1 MNAPVPPVNE
11 PETLKQ
17 QNQYQA
23 SYNQSFSSQPHQV
36 EQSDLQQEQ
45 LQTGKLTLAKARMPV
60 ASVEQMIRLW
70 SPRWCNKTCHVFL
83 NVPSLASFP
92 LNNTWFL
99 LFCLS
104 LNTQQGVKF
113 ST

>member
-23 SYNQSFSSQPHQV
+23 SYNQSFSNQPHQV

-45 LQTGKLTLAKARMPV
+45 LQTGTILV
-60 ASVEQMIRLW
+60 ALVEQSVNACECL
-70 SPRWCNKTCHVFL
+70 NLDGGAKHVTG
-83 NVPSLASFP
+83 SLANLSP
-92 LNNTWFL
+92 EQYQVL
-99 LFCLS
+99 LFCLG
-104 LNTQQGVKF
+104 LNIQQGVKF
-113 ST
+113 SISVSNC

>member
-36 EQSDLQQEQ
+36 EQTDIQKNSSISHFIVVGGGEY
-45 LQTGKLTLAKARMPV
+45 KH
-60 ASVEQMIRLW
+60 I
-70 SPRWCNKTCHVFL
+70 
-83 NVPSLASFP
+83 
-92 LNNTWFL
+92 
-99 LFCLS
+99 
-104 LNTQQGVKF
+104 

>member
-23 SYNQSFSSQPHQV
+23 SYNQSFSNQPHQV

-45 LQTGKLTLAKARMPV
+45 LQTGKILV
-60 ASVEQMIRLW
+60 ALVEQVI
-70 SPRWCNKTCHVFL
+70 
-83 NVPSLASFP
+83 SL
-92 LNNTWFL
+92 
-99 LFCLS
+99 
-104 LNTQQGVKF
+104 
-113 ST
+113 

>member
-23 SYNQSFSSQPHQV
+23 SYNQSFSNQPHQV

-45 LQTGKLTLAKARMPV
+45 LQTGKLTKPEV
-60 ASVEQMIRLW
+60 SVGQLIRL
-70 SPRWCNKTCHVFL
+70 
-83 NVPSLASFP
+83 
-92 LNNTWFL
+92 
-99 LFCLS
+99 
-104 LNTQQGVKF
+104 
-113 ST
+113 

>member
-36 EQSDLQQEQ
+36 EQTELQQEQ
-45 LQTGKLTLAKARMPV
+45 LQTGRII
-60 ASVEQMIRLW
+60 SI
-70 SPRWCNKTCHVFL
+70 N
-83 NVPSLASFP
+83 SLATCFAVQ
-92 LNNTWFL
+92 L
-99 LFCLS
+99 LTAVGQFRL
-104 LNTQQGVKF
+104 
-113 ST
+113 

>member
-23 SYNQSFSSQPHQV
+23 SYNQSFSNQPHQV

-45 LQTGKLTLAKARMPV
+45 LQTGKLILEKIKMLRVAVDEIIKA
-60 ASVEQMIRLW
+60 
-70 SPRWCNKTCHVFL
+70 
-83 NVPSLASFP
+83 
-92 LNNTWFL
+92 
-99 LFCLS
+99 
-104 LNTQQGVKF
+104 VK
-113 ST
+113 S

>member
-23 SYNQSFSSQPHQV
+23 SYNQSFSNQPHQV

-45 LQTGKLTLAKARMPV
+45 LQTGKLISAKTKVAI
-60 ASVEQMIRLW
+60 ASVEQVIRL
-70 SPRWCNKTCHVFL
+70 
-83 NVPSLASFP
+83 
-92 LNNTWFL
+92 
-99 LFCLS
+99 
-104 LNTQQGVKF
+104 
-113 ST
+113 

>member
-36 EQSDLQQEQ
+36 EQTELQQEQ
-45 LQTGKLTLAKARMPV
+45 LQTGRTPSVTSLATWFDHIRKVLTLDWPYPRV
-60 ASVEQMIRLW
+60 LVSVLDLM
-70 SPRWCNKTCHVFL
+70 NF
-83 NVPSLASFP
+83 SL
-92 LNNTWFL
+92 LI
-99 LFCLS
+99 LS
-104 LNTQQGVKF
+104 
-113 ST
+113 

>member
-36 EQSDLQQEQ
+36 EQTELQQEQ
-45 LQTGKLTLAKARMPV
+45 LQTGRKISDTL
-60 ASVEQMIRLW
+60 
-70 SPRWCNKTCHVFL
+70 
-83 NVPSLASFP
+83 LA
-92 LNNTWFL
+92 TWFPAQL
-99 LFCLS
+99 LTILKQLLLQTNPRVSF
-104 LNTQQGVKF
+104 
-113 ST
+113 